1 VLSARHR
8 AHLGDAALVADDP
21 DHLVLA
27 VELDRLDREQHVPG
41 IVGCLQALVDRDH
54 EVVAVLGQAAH
65 VDADPPTGGPEVLAG
80 ADRHPDVRGAEALG
94 DDVLDGFVG
103 RRVGDRLTSVAGLRL
118 NACCRRMGHMYAPD
132 YSVAVT

>member
-1 VLSARHR
+1 MLSARHR

-54 EVVAVLGQAAH
+54 EVVAVLGQTAH

-94 DDVLDGFVG
+94 DDVLDGIVG
-103 RRVGDRLTSVAGLRL
+103 RRVDDRLAGVADLGCDV
-118 NACCRRMGHMYAPD
+118 NCRRVGHVRAPD
-132 YSVAVT
+132 STRWL